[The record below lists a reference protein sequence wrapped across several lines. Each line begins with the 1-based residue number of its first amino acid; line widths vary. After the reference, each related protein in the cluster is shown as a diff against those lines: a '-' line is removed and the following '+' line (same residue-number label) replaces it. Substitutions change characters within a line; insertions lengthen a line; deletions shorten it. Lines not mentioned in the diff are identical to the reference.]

1 MVELIKIMRQQGD
14 HSFTEI
20 LNRIRLGLLTK
31 DDKEKLCT
39 RIIKKSDDNYPYD
52 ALHIWAEN
60 EPVDKY
66 NDSKLEM
73 IKRPLVTLIAHDE
86 YPAMA
91 SQHDV
96 QKALAKN
103 RSETGGLD
111 YKIKLKQDARV
122 MLTTNLNIEDHLI
135 NGQMGTVSKIKY
147 NDTSQKPQV
156 IYIKFDDESA
166 GLKTIRKSGDL
177 YAMEN
182 HAVPIVPVVA
192 KIKVKTSRP
201 SSSEIQR
208 TQYPLA
214 LAWACTIHKVQGL
227 TLSTV
232 VFSFELYKQKQF
244 NYGQAYVAL
253 SRVKSLE
260 QLYIIGEIDP
270 KHIRADPRVHKEYE
284 RLRSRDLQACIPD
297 IMTSCAAASD
307 TISFTLLNVR
317 SLRKHCTDLKFDLG
331 ITCCDVLAL
340 TETRLKPSETNEFIE
355 EHLDAFQ
362 ITRQDNENDFLSLA
376 FCTKI
381 TVQCSRHLFYQE
393 INGLLVTIKKPKF
406 YSVYY

>member
-20 LNRIRLGLLTK
+20 LNSIRLGQLTK
-31 DDKEKLCT
+31 DAKEKLCT
-39 RIIKKSDDNYPYD
+39 RIIKKSDDNYPYN

-66 NDSKLEM
+66 NESKLEM
-73 IKRPLVTLIAHDE
+73 IRPRVTLIAHDE
-86 YPAMA
+86 YPAVA

-96 QKALAKN
+96 QKALTRN
-103 RSETGGLD
+103 RNETGGLD
-111 YKIKLKQDARV
+111 YKIKLKQDAQM
-122 MLTTNLNIEDHLI
+122 MLTTNLNIEDRSI
-135 NGQMGTVSKIKY
+135 NGQMGTVLKIKY
-147 NDTSQKPQV
+147 DDTSQKPQV

-166 GLKTIRKSGDL
+166 GLETIKKSGDL

-214 LAWACTIHKVQGL
+214 WACTIHKVQGL
-227 TLSTV
+227 TLSAV
-232 VFSFELYKQKQF
+232 VISFELYKQKQF
-244 NYGQAYVAL
+244 NYGQVYAAL

-270 KHIRADPRVHKEYE
+270 KHIRADPRVHKEYL

-297 IMTSCAAASD
+297 MD
-307 TISFTLLNVR
+307 
-317 SLRKHCTDLKFDLG
+317 
-331 ITCCDVLAL
+331 
-340 TETRLKPSETNEFIE
+340 P
-355 EHLDAFQ
+355 
-362 ITRQDNENDFLSLA
+362 
-376 FCTKI
+376 
-381 TVQCSRHLFYQE
+381 
-393 INGLLVTIKKPKF
+393 
-406 YSVYY
+406 